1 MSAFFEKS
9 SELSARGS
17 TEFSLDLW
25 ESVRSYGIEPQFH
38 SGYSDDEEKRLEFL
52 RGARLMGFE
61 LEPYDPERRM
71 RELTDQVFASEER
84 KRRRA
89 AGYFEQLLPQQ
100 LQIAD
105 TLAKHHDTYSFEI
118 SRRATK
124 TTSIFLTLL
133 GRCVS
138 RPGHQVTFS
147 AQNGVAGSRR
157 LREWAGRLDA
167 VNPPDDLDLPPWL
180 RDRPR
185 KTKHSTAVALFGED
199 VIPDMTPKRRGF
211 KIMRGEVGKGL
222 YFDNGSQFLV
232 LKPDADAY
240 RGEGADDSWLD
251 EFQDVDPVEGDELL
265 AGILPLQDTK
275 LGASTIVSGTAGEA
289 RVGPFWTYVDRLR
302 NSSPGIGGLDYA
314 APEDTP
320 WEVIENEKE
329 ALELL
334 SHVHPGIGTLT
345 TVEKMRKNYLELP
358 RPQWAREYL
367 SIWPETY
374 GVVAI
379 PAEQWAEA
387 AQQRKVAIPP
397 RVAFGLAIKPGGS
410 VAAIV
415 AAWRNAKGKAYLE
428 VVEHRQ
434 GTSWIPKRAQELTMK
449 YRGSTIAYDDIAEG
463 KATATET
470 MNISP
475 RPKLRIQTYR
485 ENAAGCVQLMR
496 DLERGNLTHFDQ
508 VGLNDAV
515 LKAAKREVRGDQGI
529 WLWTVGQP
537 GDDITCLDAATR
549 ALRNWDQHFANRGT
563 GETGI
568 VVAA

>member
-1 MSAFFEKS
+1 MSSFFEKS

-17 TEFSLDLW
+17 KEFSLELW
-25 ESVRSYGIEPQFH
+25 DSVRNFGIEPQFH
-38 SGYSDDEEKRLEFL
+38 SGYSNDEEMRLEFL
-52 RGARLMGFE
+52 RGSRLMGFE

-71 RELTDQVFASEER
+71 RELTDTSFAAAER
-84 KRRRA
+84 KRRRD

-105 TLAKHHDTYSFEI
+105 TLAKGYDKYSFEI

-133 GRCVS
+133 GRCIS
-138 RPGHQVTFS
+138 RPGYQVTFS
-147 AQNGVAGSRR
+147 AQNGVSGSRR

-167 VNPPDDLDLPPWL
+167 VNPPDDQDLPPWM

-185 KTKHSTAVALFGED
+185 KTKQATQIALFGED
-199 VIPDMTPKRRGF
+199 VLPDTTPQRRGF
-211 KIMRGEVGKGL
+211 RVMRGEVGKGI

-232 LKPDADAY
+232 LKPEADAY
-240 RGEGADDSWLD
+240 RGEGADVSWLD
-251 EFQDVDPVEGDELL
+251 EFQEVDPIAGDELL

-275 LGASTIVSGTAGEA
+275 IGSSTIVSGTAGEA
-289 RVGPFWTYVDRLR
+289 RVGPFWNWVDKLR
-302 NSSPGIGGLDYA
+302 SGDPATGGLDYA

-320 WEVIENEKE
+320 WEVIEDRDQ
-329 ALELL
+329 ALDLL
-334 SHVHPGIGTLT
+334 KTVHPGIGTLT
-345 TVEKMRKNYLELP
+345 TIAKMGKNYDDMP

-367 SIWPETY
+367 SMWPETY
-374 GVVAI
+374 GVVVI
-379 PAEQWAEA
+379 PEEQWAA
-387 AQQRKVAIPP
+387 AKMQRKAAFPP

-415 AAWRNAKGKAYLE
+415 AAWRNSKGKAYIE

-434 GTSWIPKRAQELTMK
+434 GTSWIPKRAQELTSK

-470 MNISP
+470 AMLSP
-475 RPKLRIQTYR
+475 KPKLRIQTYR
-485 ENAAGCVQLMR
+485 ENAAGCVQLIR
-496 DLERGNLTHFDQ
+496 DLERGNLAHFDQ

-515 LKAAKREVRGDQGI
+515 MKAAKREVRGDQGV

-549 ALRNWDQHFANRGT
+549 ALRNWDQHFANRGNS
-563 GETGI
+563 ETGI